1 MSRNNKDEEALLAKI
16 RAKRKI
22 LADYLLKSEPRQSRL
37 INFSIFA
44 GALAAALTA
53 GPGIGGDDFVDSFKS
68 IVSLGIPIWQ
78 LLCLIATT
86 LSVAAVVIN
95 GILKSNDMGAKI
107 NATRSCDAKLEG
119 LETMLELSQVSVE
132 QAAPVYTQ
140 YLNEIP
146 HV

>member
-1 MSRNNKDEEALLAKI
+1 MSKNNKDEEALLAKI
-16 RAKRKI
+16 RAKRKV
-22 LADYLLKSEPRQSRL
+22 LADYLVKNEPRQSRL
-37 INFSIFA
+37 INFSIVA

-53 GPGIGGDDFVDSFKS
+53 GPGIGGNEFVDSFKS
-68 IVSLGIPIWQ
+68 VVSFGVPIWQ
-78 LLCLIATT
+78 VICLIATT
-86 LSVAAVVIN
+86 LSIAAVVIN
-95 GILKSNDMGAKI
+95 GMLKSNDIGAKI

-119 LETMLELSQVSVE
+119 LETMLELAQVSVE

>member
-16 RAKRKI
+16 KAKRKI
-22 LADYLLKSEPRQSRL
+22 LADYLVKSEPRQSRL
-37 INFSIFA
+37 INFSIVT

-53 GPGIGGDDFVDSFKS
+53 GPGIGGNGFVDSFKNIMS
-68 IVSLGIPIWQ
+68 FGVPIWQ
-78 LLCLIATT
+78 VLCLIATA

-95 GILKSNDMGAKI
+95 GVLKSDDMSAKI
-107 NATRSCDAKLEG
+107 ISTRNCDAKLEG
-119 LETMLELSQVSVE
+119 LETMLELGQVSVE

-146 HV
+146 HL